1 MISNLKKFLIY
12 YYGGVQ
18 AVHMIVLFLLIFV
31 FGERMM
37 TILTDK
43 SDAFAGL
50 WISAYLDFLVACP
63 LGILFAFGFKKLG
76 IISLSAA
83 FFSAIIYTY
92 SLVSVGAFTLSGANS
107 IINILFAPVILL
119 FFLVVLY

>member
-1 MISNLKKFLIY
+1 
-12 YYGGVQ
+12 
-18 AVHMIVLFLLIFV
+18 
-31 FGERMM
+31 MM